1 VAESVLTGAG
11 RPGRGTG
18 SRSRRARRVPPPVE
32 GTPSIGRAVEA
43 AKANMRAVLTPSG
56 ARGAVVETV
65 WTAAHLAMY
74 PLGLL
79 REREQ
84 APHRFDLEGL
94 GPAQRGL
101 MVGDVEAA
109 GTPILMLHGLADNR
123 AIFAVLRR
131 TLRRRGFGTLI
142 TLNLSPTTKDVRAGA
157 RDLAGRVEAI
167 CAASGYERIHVI
179 GHSMGG
185 LIGRYY
191 VQRLG
196 GDERVHTLVTLG
208 TPHGGTVPARLLP
221 TRLGRQLAP
230 GSDLLTELDQGAPGC
245 RTRFVAFWSDLDQLV
260 LPHESGRLL
269 HPDLH
274 VRNVEVRGV
283 GHMSLPIDGWVAH
296 QISTTLSQLDTSG
309 AAVPDPV
316 RE

>member
-1 VAESVLTGAG
+1 
-11 RPGRGTG
+11 
-18 SRSRRARRVPPPVE
+18 VPEVKDPA
-32 GTPSIGRAVEA
+32 SIGRAVEA
-43 AKANMRAVLTPSG
+43 AKANIRAVLTPSG

-65 WTAAHLAMY
+65 WTAAHLALY

-79 REREQ
+79 RERAE
-84 APHRFDLEGL
+84 HLDRFHLEGL

-101 MVGDVEAA
+101 MIGDIEAA
-109 GTPILMLHGLADNR
+109 GTPILMVHGLADNR

-131 TLRRRGFGTLI
+131 TLRRRGFGTLV
-142 TLNLSPTTKDVRAGA
+142 TLNLSPTIKDIRAGA
-157 RDLAGRVEAI
+157 RDLARGVEAL
-167 CAASGYERIHVI
+167 CEATGYERIHVI

-230 GSDLLTELDQGAPGC
+230 GSDLLTELDRPAPGC
-245 RTRFVAFWSDLDQLV
+245 PTRFVAFWSDLDQLV

-269 HPDLH
+269 HPDLQ

-309 AAVPDPV
+309 AAVPDGV
-316 RE
+316 RPPG

>member
-1 VAESVLTGAG
+1 MPETKE
-11 RPGRGTG
+11 P
-18 SRSRRARRVPPPVE
+18 
-32 GTPSIGRAVEA
+32 PSIATAVEA
-43 AKANMRAVLTPSG
+43 ARANMRAVLTPTG

-79 REREQ
+79 RERPE
-84 APHRFDLEGL
+84 HVDRFDLAGL

-101 MVGDVEAA
+101 IAGDVEAA

-142 TLNLSPTTKDVRAGA
+142 TLNLSPTTRDMRAGA
-157 RDLAGRVEAI
+157 RDLALRVEAI

-191 VQRLG
+191 VQCLG

-230 GSDLLTELDQGAPGC
+230 GSDLLRELDRPAPGC

-260 LPHESGRLL
+260 LPHESGRLE
-269 HPDLH
+269 HPDLR

-296 QISTTLSQLDTSG
+296 QISTTLSQLDPSG
-309 AAVPDPV
+309 AAVPDGARPDGAGGATAV
-316 RE
+316 R